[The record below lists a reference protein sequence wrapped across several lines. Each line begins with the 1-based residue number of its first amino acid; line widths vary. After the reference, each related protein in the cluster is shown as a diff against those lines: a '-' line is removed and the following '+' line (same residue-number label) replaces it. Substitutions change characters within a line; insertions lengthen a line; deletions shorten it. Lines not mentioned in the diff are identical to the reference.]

1 MIDLSLYSDKQIRQV
16 YQSIALRTS
25 LLLLKHIF
33 NSQQLRVNFFTIF
46 DMLPDLLAE
55 KEGQQ
60 FFKRILLYLFYG
72 SELEEDYIIDS
83 FQKLSITGGN
93 IAMSTAEKLIKRGKQ
108 EGKKE
113 TVLKMIEQGFKDE
126 TIAKITE
133 LPVSE
138 IRKLRK

>member
-1 MIDLSLYSDKQIRQV
+1 
-16 YQSIALRTS
+16 
-25 LLLLKHIF
+25 
-33 NSQQLRVNFFTIF
+33 
-46 DMLPDLLAE
+46 MLPDLLAE